1 MSILPVN
8 WGMRLMGWAVRA
20 VAWNP
25 FDKPKLP
32 PELPGPAKAEPAEE
46 PEPPKG
52 LLFNRDG
59 SVFLEGGGPRIDEID
74 LGEDPSSIMM
84 VLLEKQTRFKPMLDS
99 QRIFLDNDQVL
110 ISVDALRRVFPAL
123 LRNDFLHGVST
134 ARYDQLESW
143 LKQLEEVRLP

>member
-8 WGMRLMGWAVRA
+8 WGMRLMGLAVRTL
-20 VAWNP
+20 AWNP
-25 FDKPKLP
+25 FDKPSQP
-32 PELPGPAKAEPAEE
+32 PELLGPAKVEPAES
-46 PEPPKG
+46 PEPLKG

-59 SVFLEGGGPRIDEID
+59 SVFLEAGGPRIAEID
-74 LGEDPSSIMM
+74 LGEDPGA
-84 VLLEKQTRFKPMLDS
+84 VLMSVLERQARFKPMLDS

-110 ISVDALRRVFPAL
+110 ISVDVLRRVFPAL

-134 ARYDQLESW
+134 ARYDQLEGW